1 MLTLSCIIESRR
13 FLKSG
18 SLSNAREKD
27 FLLLFLLFF
36 SFLCFPF
43 HCWDE
48 EKKRRRV
55 TFRLIIERIS
65 EDRQIDMDRRQI
77 IGIKSIRVKKYSE

>member
-43 HCWDE
+43 HCWDK

-55 TFRLIIERIS
+55 TFRLTILNEYQRIVKLIWIV
-65 EDRQIDMDRRQI
+65 DRLL
-77 IGIKSIRVKKYSE
+77 GLKVFA

>member
-55 TFRLIIERIS
+55 TFRLTILNEYQRI
-65 EDRQIDMDRRQI
+65 DRRQI